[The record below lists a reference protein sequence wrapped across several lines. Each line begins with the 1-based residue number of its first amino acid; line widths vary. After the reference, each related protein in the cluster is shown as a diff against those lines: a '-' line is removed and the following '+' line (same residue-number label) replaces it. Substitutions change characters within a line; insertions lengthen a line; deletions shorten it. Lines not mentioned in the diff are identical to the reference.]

1 MSNKRRSE
9 DSPRKTNMSM
19 TAAQA
24 TDGSSRLQTMKQ
36 LKTEYSDLV
45 KYNDDKLL
53 DAKFKIGSVS
63 DAAIA
68 AAESVSTEL
77 NKQLA
82 LYLGTS
88 NELARYGPMVRHH
101 VSHRLNY
108 HAQWNTS
115 GQIRHC
121 YRRCRLCEGTGH
133 FPSSDRQDWEH
144 HHDVRRYPHQSAS
157 P

>member
-63 DAAIA
+63 DVAIE

-88 NELARYGPMVRHH
+88 NELARYGPMVRYH
-101 VSHRLNY
+101 V
-108 HAQWNTS
+108 
-115 GQIRHC
+115 
-121 YRRCRLCEGTGH
+121 
-133 FPSSDRQDWEH
+133 
-144 HHDVRRYPHQSAS
+144 
-157 P
+157 

>member
-53 DAKFKIGSVS
+53 NAKFKIGSVS
-63 DAAIA
+63 DAAIE

-82 LYLGTS
+82 LYLGTT
-88 NELARYGPMVRHH
+88 NELARYGPMVSCPGRSSGTFADNPRRNSTSIHGTFRITPGIAGP
-101 VSHRLNY
+101 VSV
-108 HAQWNTS
+108 
-115 GQIRHC
+115 C
-121 YRRCRLCEGTGH
+121 
-133 FPSSDRQDWEH
+133 
-144 HHDVRRYPHQSAS
+144 
-157 P
+157 